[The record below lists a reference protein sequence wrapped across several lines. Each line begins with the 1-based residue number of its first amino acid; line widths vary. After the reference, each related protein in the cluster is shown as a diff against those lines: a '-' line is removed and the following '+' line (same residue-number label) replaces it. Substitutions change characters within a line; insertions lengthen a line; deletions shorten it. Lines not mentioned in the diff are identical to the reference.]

1 MRTKAVLFDL
11 DGTLLDT
18 SEGIFHTANYT
29 VAMLGHEPCGDLVQ
43 LRKFVG
49 PPLKDCFRIVY
60 GFQDEKLLDECVRV
74 YRKEYEKLGM
84 HLCHIYPGLVETID
98 SLHSLG
104 LKVGVCTLK
113 YERLAR
119 MIFDEKGLSSKLD
132 TVRGTDEEGKITKAE
147 SILRATKDLGLEPA
161 DVLMVGDTVNDQ
173 MGAQEAGVDFLA
185 VSWGFGFAK
194 GDEVAYGRLIDSPD
208 QILSYV
214 KEA

>member
-1 MRTKAVLFDL
+1 MTKAVLFDL
-11 DGTLLDT
+11 DGTLFDT
-18 SEGIFHTANYT
+18 SEGIFHTANFT
-29 VAMLGHEPCGDLVQ
+29 VAKLGLEPCYDERQ
-43 LRKFVG
+43 MRKFVG
-49 PPLKDCFRIVY
+49 PPLRDCFRIVY
-60 GFQDEKLLDECVRV
+60 GYTDDALLSECVRV
-74 YRKEYEKLGM
+74 YRQEYRKTGM

-119 MIFDEKGLSSKLD
+119 MIFDEKGLSAKLD

-173 MGAQEAGVDFLA
+173 MGAEEAGVDFLA